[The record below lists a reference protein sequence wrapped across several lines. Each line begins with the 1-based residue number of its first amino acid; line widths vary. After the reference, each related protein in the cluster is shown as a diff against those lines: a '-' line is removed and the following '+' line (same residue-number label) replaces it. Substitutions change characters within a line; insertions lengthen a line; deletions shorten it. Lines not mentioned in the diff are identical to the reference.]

1 MKNFTKIIFV
11 IGLSLALN
19 LSFIAYADILS
30 DISDTGTEQDEQ
42 AAEESTKEDAEENT
56 AEDSK
61 PDTAG
66 DSDKQEAVASAF
78 VQTEFSDIAGHW
90 AESRIKEAVKT
101 GFVSGY
107 QDGTFKPDRTI
118 TRVEFATLLNKA
130 MKIERTAK
138 IGLSDV
144 KEGDWFYEQVQKS
157 VASGFFSGYENN
169 TFRPNNPI
177 TRQEAAK
184 VISSAIT
191 SANLDGDGA
200 KSLKD
205 YNLIQDWAKASVNT
219 AYNKS
224 YIMGYPDKLYKPSKE
239 LTRAEAVKIIY
250 EILDNENIEHG
261 FNITNYN
268 ETYSCAVVVGDLNIL
283 DSVGSGKIYI
293 TNVTVLGNINVL
305 ANNVESVVLTDVRAR
320 DIVVNGNGNPVKI
333 VFNDNI
339 NIENANLP
347 TYASIEKIGSNIQIK
362 NSSVK

>member
-1 MKNFTKIIFV
+1 MKNFIKIISV
-11 IGLSLALN
+11 VGLSLALN
-19 LSFIAYADILS
+19 FVAYADILS
-30 DISDTGTEQDEQ
+30 DIADTVIEQNEQ
-42 AAEESTKEDAEENT
+42 TIEENTEESADENT
-56 AEDSK
+56 AEDSELK
-61 PDTAG
+61 THENFDN
-66 DSDKQEAVASAF
+66 QEVTASAF
-78 VQTEFSDIAGHW
+78 VEKEFSDIGGHW
-90 AESRIKEAVKT
+90 AESRIRQAVKT

-130 MKIERTAK
+130 MKIERTVK
-138 IGLSDV
+138 IGLTDV
-144 KEGDWFYEQVQKS
+144 KENDWFYEQVQKS

-184 VISSAIT
+184 VISMAIT

-205 YNLIQDWAKASVNT
+205 YGSIQDWAKESVNT

-283 DSVGSGKIYI
+283 DSVGSGKVYI
-293 TNVTVLGNINVL
+293 TNVTVLGNINIL
-305 ANNVESVVLTDVRAR
+305 AENVESVILTDVRAR
-320 DIVVNGNGNPVKI
+320 DIVVKGSGNPVKI

-339 NIENANLP
+339 YIENAKLP
-347 TYASIEKIGSNIQIK
+347 SYAYVEKVGANIQIK
-362 NSSVK
+362 NTSVK